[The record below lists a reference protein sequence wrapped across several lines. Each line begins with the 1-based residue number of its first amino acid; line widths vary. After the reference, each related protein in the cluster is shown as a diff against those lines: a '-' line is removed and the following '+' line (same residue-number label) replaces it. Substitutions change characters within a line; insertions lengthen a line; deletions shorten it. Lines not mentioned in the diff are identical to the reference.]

1 MGFPMTGAGLWT
13 GEGGLLFTERR
24 TFAGLWGLG
33 STTGGGISLFW
44 GRPTLMLNVVLAL
57 AGAVVR
63 TTAGSTGAALTG
75 ATAGL
80 TASGA
85 AGLAAGGAGDEAG
98 AGAGARAGAGA
109 GAGAGDAAGAGG
121 EAEAEEGM
129 SVSVVDL
136 LGAGFM
142 GGTFTDDIMTTGAG
156 GAVAGAVLTTTEA
169 VDLSGSMD
177 EQRRNIHKKKGL
189 M

>member
-1 MGFPMTGAGLWT
+1 MTGAGLWT

-44 GRPTLMLNVVLAL
+44 GRPTLMLSVVLAL
-57 AGAVVR
+57 AGVVVR

-75 ATAGL
+75 AAAGL

-98 AGAGARAGAGA
+98 AGAG
-109 GAGAGDAAGAGG
+109 DAAGAGG
-121 EAEAEEGM
+121 EAEDEEGM

-156 GAVAGAVLTTTEA
+156 GAAAGAVLTTTEA